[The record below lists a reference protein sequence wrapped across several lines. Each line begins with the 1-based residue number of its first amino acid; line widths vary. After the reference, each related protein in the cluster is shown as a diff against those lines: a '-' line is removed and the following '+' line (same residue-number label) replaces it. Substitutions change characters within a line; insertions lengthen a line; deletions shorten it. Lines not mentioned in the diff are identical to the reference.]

1 MELPCAVMRCSNF
14 QCMDAAQSSAFFSSV
29 QVGTVLSLGR
39 GFQGHHAYQVDFLG
53 HATMCLELLM
63 EGTQLP
69 SKWRSFPF
77 LLCMDF
83 SEKGN
88 RIISSL
94 LCESL
99 RYRSV
104 LWREVGDQI
113 TLAVQLCG
121 EEKLSF
127 CVITQARKA
136 GTLQS
141 WPSLDLLTSLP
152 LGQGQRRGC
161 CEQTLSISA

>member
-1 MELPCAVMRCSNF
+1 
-14 QCMDAAQSSAFFSSV
+14 
-29 QVGTVLSLGR
+29 
-39 GFQGHHAYQVDFLG
+39 
-53 HATMCLELLM
+53 M
-63 EGTQLP
+63 EGTQVP
-69 SKWRSFPF
+69 SKWYDFPF

-94 LCESL
+94 LHESL

-104 LWREVGDQI
+104 LWREVV

-127 CVITQARKA
+127 CVITQGRKA
-136 GTLQS
+136 GILES

-152 LGQGQRRGC
+152 LGQSQRRGC
-161 CEQTLSISA
+161 CGQTLSISA